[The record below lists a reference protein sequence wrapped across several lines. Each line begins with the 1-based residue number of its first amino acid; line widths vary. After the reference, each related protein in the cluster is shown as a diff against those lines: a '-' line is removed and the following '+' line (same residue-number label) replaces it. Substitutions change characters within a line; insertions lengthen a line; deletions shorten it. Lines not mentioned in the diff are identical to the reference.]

1 MPGHDIIVMGASAGG
16 VEVLRQIVRHLPAGL
31 PASVIVVTHLPPKG
45 ISVLPE
51 VLSRSGPLLA
61 SHACD
66 GEPIHLGQIYV
77 APPDHHLMLEP
88 GRMTV
93 TRGPRENR
101 LRPAI
106 DPLFR
111 SAARAYGK
119 RVVGVIL
126 SGALHDGVAGL
137 LAVRAA
143 GGVAVVQDPA
153 DAWMETLPR
162 HASDIAGA
170 DHIVP
175 AAAVPALL
183 IDLVGKPGLLGG
195 ESAMIDPLDN
205 MPQRVLRD
213 MTAQEE
219 GDRQGKLSVFTC
231 PECGGCLWQVDES
244 SVTRFRCHV
253 GHAYHAEKLMEEQ
266 SQALEA
272 ALWTAVRTFR
282 EKGVLARQLA
292 SQQRA
297 KGNRASA
304 ERFDEEAL
312 MADRYG
318 ALIRQCLLPSAD
330 VPPTAE

>member
-16 VEVLRQIVRHLPAGL
+16 IEVLCRIVRHLPAGL
-31 PASVIVVTHLPPKG
+31 PAAVFVVTHLPATG
-45 ISVLPE
+45 MSALPE

-61 SHACD
+61 SHACH
-66 GEPIHLGQIYV
+66 GEPFHLGQIYV

-143 GGVAVVQDPA
+143 GGVAVVQDPD
-153 DAWMETLPR
+153 DAWMGALPR

-175 AAAVPALL
+175 VAALPRLL
-183 IDLVGKPGLLGG
+183 VDLVGQPGVPGG
-195 ESAMIDPLDN
+195 ESAMIDPLEN

-219 GDRQGKLSVFTC
+219 GHRQGKLSVFTC
-231 PECGGCLWQVDES
+231 PECGGCLWQVDEAE
-244 SVTRFRCHV
+244 VTRFRCHV
-253 GHAYHAEKLMEEQ
+253 GHAFHAEKLMEEQ
-266 SQALEA
+266 SQTLEA

-292 SQQRA
+292 GQQRA
-297 KGNRASA
+297 RGDAASA
-304 ERFDEEAL
+304 ERFDEEART
-312 MADRYG
+312 ADRYG
-318 ALIRQCLLPSAD
+318 SLIRQCLLPSVDAAPAAD
-330 VPPTAE
+330 